1 MPAARSPAGHFMTN
15 LAIFFFPCNRAR
27 PFGVKNRCGEASVT
41 LPFRPIGSPETLFYY
56 FFRIKF
62 VLLKN

>member
-41 LPFRPIGSPETLFYY
+41 LPFRPIATFGLFSTIFFEENLFY
-56 FFRIKF
+56 
-62 VLLKN
+62 